1 MAEHSERMRV
11 GWIDTDAGGRIH
23 FTVAFRWAEATET
36 GLYRKLGL
44 LEEGR
49 GDYPRRRVEAEYH
62 RVLVF
67 DDSVEV
73 QLRVEEV
80 GRTSIRFAW
89 EVLHEGE
96 VAISGGHTIVHV
108 DADGRPAP
116 VDERTRLL
124 LLGT

>member
-1 MAEHSERMRV
+1 M
-11 GWIDTDAGGRIH
+11 
-23 FTVAFRWAEATET
+23 
-36 GLYRKLGL
+36 
-44 LEEGR
+44 
-49 GDYPRRRVEAEYH
+49 
-62 RVLVF
+62 LVF
-67 DDSVEV
+67 DDAVEM
-73 QLRVEEV
+73 QLRVEAV